1 MWRAVFGN
9 FVLPKDTR
17 KIEGQEAGKQEA
29 EPRKVGNWV
38 FGDGSVVLGAKE
50 KAKEGV
56 RLGHCGARVAGFWGR
71 G

>member
-38 FGDGSVVLGAKE
+38 FGDGSVVLGAKC
-50 KAKEGV
+50 K
-56 RLGHCGARVAGFWGR
+56 LS
-71 G
+71 